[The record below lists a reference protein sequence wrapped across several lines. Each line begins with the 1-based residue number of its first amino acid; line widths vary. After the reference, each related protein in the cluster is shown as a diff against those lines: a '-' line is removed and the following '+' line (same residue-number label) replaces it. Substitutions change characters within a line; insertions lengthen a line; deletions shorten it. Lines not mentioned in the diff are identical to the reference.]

1 MPAAAGALF
10 LPLLLLSVLAEYGIG
25 IGLLV
30 TAYVFATTRGP

>member
-1 MPAAAGALF
+1 MGAAARASF
-10 LPLLLLSVLAEYGIG
+10 LAEYGIG